1 MPRAQVSHIDVD
13 AIQLIAKGR
22 SKKAAVAV
30 TGPIGKRV
38 RPRSEPDVVVSS
50 APLSSSRGSTTSEA
64 ASGVVGWVPICAR
77 CNKRVLHTD
86 DAERSAQC
94 YTCKRF
100 YHVACYLSDIGWEK
114 SDRAH
119 AALRGHKCSACLSG
133 VYRLP
138 WFVPDEKLQPATI
151 ASFPRSWYRHRS
163 KFAPESLAA
172 ALTLLHQGFV
182 VLPLSS
188 STTTTTTSGR
198 GASSA
203 KTVVDEN
210 IRQQLTDLRDHL
222 TKYFDGLRHS
232 YERLVSNAAAT
243 AGSVVSLST
252 GFQNFRMRCEGRYE
266 ILSPRVGA
274 VLYPL
279 VTESRLVK
287 EVVQIALNCDN
298 PRRMSDGCFFS
309 QAGSD
314 GQNLHT
320 DGPPL
325 LNRLDSTVP
334 PSDENSLDNEN
345 ESPRPAQRRRK
356 EVDDDDETNL
366 LPGNEQLYPYAINCF
381 VPLVDVTASNGTE
394 FYPES
399 HLLPDL
405 HPQQSAPSIK
415 PHKIAPAIPVGHVL
429 LFDYRVTHRGLPN
442 KCGSDRP
449 CAYITFSQRWYNDTY
464 NFGAQRYGTKPLEVE
479 QAFLES
485 REERYQRRRGGE

>member
-1 MPRAQVSHIDVD
+1 MPRVPQPINVD
-13 AIQLIAKGR
+13 AEEIAPRGR
-22 SKKAAVAV
+22 GRPKATVVAAPSV
-30 TGPIGKRV
+30 KRV
-38 RPRSEPDVVVSS
+38 RARSDPDVVVTP
-50 APLSSSRGSTTSEA
+50 APLSSSGVARREPS
-64 ASGVVGWVPICAR
+64 ASVAWVPICGR

-86 DAERSAQC
+86 DVERSAQC

-100 YHVACYLSDIGWEK
+100 YHVPCYLSDIGWEK
-114 SDRAH
+114 HDRAH

-133 VYRLP
+133 VFRLP
-138 WFVPDEKLQPATI
+138 WFLPDDKLQPSTI

-163 KFAPESLAA
+163 KFLPESLAA
-172 ALTLLHQGFV
+172 ALTFLHQGFV
-182 VLPLSS
+182 VLPLSALAQPS
-188 STTTTTTSGR
+188 AGR
-198 GASSA
+198 GNSGPKS
-203 KTVVDEN
+203 VVDEHV
-210 IRQQLTDLRDHL
+210 RQQLADLRDHL

-232 YERLVSNAAAT
+232 YERLVSNAAAN

-279 VTESRLVK
+279 VTDSRLVK

-325 LNRLDSTVP
+325 LNRLDSTIP
-334 PSDENSLDNEN
+334 PKDANSMDDNT
-345 ESPRPAQRRRK
+345 ESPRPTQRRRK
-356 EVDDDDETNL
+356 DAVEDDDESGA
-366 LPGNEQLYPYAINCF
+366 LPANEQLYPYAINCF

-405 HPQQSAPSIK
+405 HPQRAAAPSLK

-429 LFDYRVTHRGLPN
+429 LFDYRITHRGLPN

-464 NFGAQRYGTKPLEVE
+464 NFGAQRYGKPLEVE

-485 REERYQRRRGGE
+485 REERYHRRRGAE